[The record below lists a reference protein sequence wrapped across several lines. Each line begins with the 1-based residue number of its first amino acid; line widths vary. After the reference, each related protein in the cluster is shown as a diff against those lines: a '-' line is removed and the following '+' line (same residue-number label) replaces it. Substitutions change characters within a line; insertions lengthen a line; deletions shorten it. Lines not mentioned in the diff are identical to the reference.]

1 MSYYGL
7 QEDNNYPKAL
17 WISSAVM
24 GGLLLVSFFI
34 MIGSAFPEI
43 GTGGIIVNYGTS
55 EIGMGEDYMT
65 VDEPSTDPNANNVR
79 PDRID
84 PEQETRPTP
93 SQQVT
98 ERSVVTQDVE
108 DAPAVVANESKK
120 ANAEE
125 ATEKKKESKPAIN
138 PNALYKGKRNNA
150 PGRGDGTGSEAGNQ
164 GSDQGDPLAANY
176 GEGGSGF
183 GTEGLTVANRR
194 WVVPPRIE
202 DNGQQAG
209 VVAVEVH
216 VAPNGTIIYARAGV
230 KGTTLPDRS
239 LWEKCEQAL
248 RGARLNELERAPTVQ
263 KAIVPVRFRLK

>member
-1 MSYYGL
+1 MSYYPIR
-7 QEDNNYPKAL
+7 EDNNYPKAM

-24 GGLLLVSFFI
+24 GGLLLLSFII
-34 MIGSAFPEI
+34 MIGSSLPEF

-55 EIGMGEDYMT
+55 PVGMGDDYMT
-65 VDEPSTDPNANNVR
+65 VDEPSMDPNANNVR

-84 PEQETRPTP
+84 PTQETQSTP

-98 ERSVVTQDVE
+98 ERAVATQDMD
-108 DAPAVVANESKK
+108 DAPAVVANTKK
-120 ANAEE
+120 PANAPE
-125 ATEKKKESKPAIN
+125 ATTEKKDSKPAVN

-150 PGRGDGTGSEAGNQ
+150 PGQGDGEGAAAGNQ
-164 GSDQGDPLAANY
+164 GSNQGDPLAANY

-183 GTEGLTVANRR
+183 GTEGLTIANRR
-194 WVVPPRIE
+194 WVTPPNIE

-216 VAPNGTIIYARAGV
+216 VARDGRVIYARAGV

-248 RGARLNELERAPTVQ
+248 RDARLNELERAPATQ
-263 KAIVPVRFRLK
+263 KAVIYVRFKLK

>member
-1 MSYYGL
+1 MSYYHI

-24 GGLLLVSFFI
+24 GALVLISFLI

-43 GTGGIIVNYGTS
+43 GTGGIIVNYGTDPT
-55 EIGMGEDYMT
+55 GMGDDYMT
-65 VDEPSTDPNANNVR
+65 VDEASKDENANNVP

-84 PEQETRPTP
+84 PEQETQPTP
-93 SQQVT
+93 SEQVT
-98 ERSVVTQDVE
+98 ERSVVTQDLE
-108 DAPAVVANESKK
+108 DAPAVVAKENKK

-125 ATEKKKESKPAIN
+125 ATVEKKDSKPAIN
-138 PNALYKGKRNNA
+138 PNALYSGKRNNA
-150 PGRGDGTGSEAGNQ
+150 PGRGDGTGTEGGNQ
-164 GSDQGDPLAANY
+164 GSEQGDPLASNY

-183 GTEGLTVANRR
+183 GNEGLTVANRR
-194 WVVPPRIE
+194 WVVPPRID

-216 VAPNGTIIYARAGV
+216 VAPNGTVTYARAGV
-230 KGTTLPDRS
+230 KGTTLPDRV

-263 KAIVPVRFRLK
+263 KAVVHVRFKLK

>member
-55 EIGMGEDYMT
+55 EVGMGEDYMT

-84 PEQETRPTP
+84 PEQETQPTP

-125 ATEKKKESKPAIN
+125 ATEEKKESKPAIN

-150 PGRGDGTGSEAGNQ
+150 PGRGDGTGTEAGNQ
-164 GSDQGDPLAANY
+164 GSNQGDPLASNY
-176 GEGGSGF
+176 GEGGSGN
-183 GTEGLTVANRR
+183 GDIGLSIQNRG
-194 WVVPPRIE
+194 WAIPPDIK
-202 DNGQQAG
+202 DDGQQEG
-209 VVAVEVH
+209 VVMVEVR
-216 VAPNGTIIYARAGV
+216 VARDGRITFARV
-230 KGTTLPDRS
+230 HLKGTTLSDRS
-239 LWEKCEQAL
+239 LWDKCERAVRQA
-248 RGARLNELERAPTVQ
+248 RFNQIEHAPTEQ
-263 KAIVPVRFRLK
+263 RGLIPFRFKLK

>member
-1 MSYYGL
+1 MGYYHT
-7 QEDNNYPKAL
+7 QEDNNYPKAF

-24 GGLLLVSFFI
+24 GGLLLLSFFI

-55 EIGMGEDYMT
+55 EVGMGDDYMT
-65 VDEPSTDPNANNVR
+65 VDEPSMDPNANNVR

-84 PEQETRPTP
+84 PREETQPTP

-98 ERSVVTQDVE
+98 ERSVATQDME
-108 DAPAVVANESKK
+108 DAPAVVANEKKK

-125 ATEKKKESKPAIN
+125 TTVEKKESKPAIN
-138 PNALYKGKRNNA
+138 PNALYTGKRNNA
-150 PGRGDGTGSEAGNQ
+150 PGSGDGTGNEAGNQ
-164 GSDQGDPLAANY
+164 GSAQGDPLAANY

-183 GTEGLTVANRR
+183 GTEGLTIANRR

-209 VVAVEVH
+209 IVAVEVH
-216 VAPNGTIIYARAGV
+216 VSRDGTVTYARAGV
-230 KGTTLPDRS
+230 KGTTLPDRV

-263 KAIVPVRFRLK
+263 KAVVHVRFRLK

>member
-1 MSYYGL
+1 MSYYRI
-7 QEDNNYPKAL
+7 QEDNNFPKAF
-17 WISSAVM
+17 WISSAIM
-24 GGLLLVSFFI
+24 GGLLLLSFII

-55 EIGMGEDYMT
+55 DVGMGEDYMT

-84 PEQETRPTP
+84 PEQETQPTP

-138 PNALYKGKRNNA
+138 PNALYKGNPTNA
-150 PGRGDGTGSEAGNQ
+150 PGT
-164 GSDQGDPLAANY
+164 AA
-176 GEGGSGF
+176 
-183 GTEGLTVANRR
+183 
-194 WVVPPRIE
+194 
-202 DNGQQAG
+202 
-209 VVAVEVH
+209 
-216 VAPNGTIIYARAGV
+216 
-230 KGTTLPDRS
+230 
-239 LWEKCEQAL
+239 
-248 RGARLNELERAPTVQ
+248 
-263 KAIVPVRFRLK
+263 